1 VLHSSNLVY
10 LIVAIN
16 PPECRTCTPLA
27 SGREFNFEKASL
39 KMENY
44 HIEHDLKLFGL
55 HVKTFP
61 LGIGETFDELINN
74 LPEGPGRSYFG
85 ISYVK
90 GDKIVYLAMTAE
102 RFEGESNQYGYEK
115 FIVARGN
122 YKSIVVKDWSK
133 KTDRIKEL
141 FHEIL
146 NDECPVATRP
156 CVEWY
161 KDDVEM
167 MCMVRTEDSSS

>member
-1 VLHSSNLVY
+1 LSRSTPQNAGLAPGWLQVGD
-10 LIVAIN
+10 LI
-16 PPECRTCTPLA
+16 
-27 SGREFNFEKASL
+27 L
-39 KMENY
+39 KKHHWNMENY

-74 LPEGPGRSYFG
+74 LPEGPVRSYYG
-85 ISYVK
+85 ISYIK
-90 GDKIVYLAMTAE
+90 GEKIVYLAMTAE
-102 RFEGESNQYGYEK
+102 RFEGESNQYTYER
-115 FIVARGN
+115 FVVSRGN

-133 KTDRIKEL
+133 KTDKMKDL

-146 NDECPVATRP
+146 KDECPVETRP

-167 MCMVRTEDSSS
+167 MCMVRTEDPLSS